1 MTRAIAHSSAGT
13 SPVVR
18 TRRVTSSR
26 PRSGETGKRF
36 DWARARA
43 SSPRSSAQTG
53 GSGYPL
59 RVRGRRR
66 TRTGGETPPVLC
78 VASQATPRAALS
90 GFYLATAST
99 AAAAIVAPRALLF
112 RRPRRCVLRPL
123 DQLLRLDEAAVLVLR
138 DQLEADPAARLVHFL
153 DDAVDDVAARHDVLD
168 VSNPARADVR
178 HVEE

>member
-1 MTRAIAHSSAGT
+1 MTRAIAHSNAGT

-36 DWARARA
+36 DWGRARA

-53 GSGYPL
+53 RSGYPL
-59 RVRGRRR
+59 RVRGRPEGRPL
-66 TRTGGETPPVLC
+66 TR
-78 VASQATPRAALS
+78 
-90 GFYLATAST
+90 FYLATAAT
-99 AAAAIVAPRALLF
+99 AAAAIVAPWALLL

-138 DQLEADPAARLVHFL
+138 DQLEADPAARFVHFL
-153 DDAVDDVAARHDVLD
+153 DDHVDDVAARHDVLD
-168 VSNPARADVR
+168 VSDAARADVR
-178 HVEE
+178 HVQEPVGPLLQLHERAELGR